1 MVYRGGAVYR
11 CSARGDSS
19 CEEVPFDRE
28 NNAFFRT
35 SMLDDKSQRWL
46 GATLSSSGVT
56 DGPVVACAPRY
67 IWFTKDLNRRDPVG
81 TCFVSNG
88 AFTSF
93 EEYSPCR
100 TMNWGYHRQG
110 SCQAGFS
117 AAINKKGD
125 RLYVGAPG
133 SYYWQGSVHQ
143 QSLET
148 RSAVFSTREGSAPD
162 DDSYIG
168 YSTVVGRFREGEVY
182 EGVAVG
188 MPRGNKLK
196 GKILLFTWDLK
207 NYKNITISDQIGSYF
222 GYCLS
227 TADVNG
233 DGLVDIIV
241 GAPMHTEPNNEGK
254 YDVGRVYVLYQS
266 SNLFESFDISHHIDG
281 INTRGRFGLSV
292 AGLGDLNQDGYDD
305 FAVGAPYDG
314 PNGNGAV
321 YIYYGSRDG
330 VHKKFGQVIYAEVIQ
345 TGSRYLSTFGF
356 SISGGLDL
364 DGNEYPDMAVGAYLS
379 DSAFFFRARPVVKVD
394 GFVRFQT
401 ANKQIDIKEKNC
413 ILPNGQDATCTMI
426 DFCIKYS
433 GKGIPDQIDLL
444 VQYILDTKKTNTPR
458 MAFFDRPSESTFN
471 ETLRL
476 YRDNR
481 DFCKSQKVYVK
492 ADLRDKLTPLEA
504 EVKYFMVD
512 ELYAGAYQQTR
523 DPKSILRPVI
533 DLNNPPS
540 KKDSIS
546 IQKNCGPDNICIPNL
561 HVNVTSNVEKYY
573 LGSDK
578 DLEFDVIVSNFGE
591 DAFETTLELKYPE
604 RTYYKKFETRKHM
617 PGISCSPGK
626 NRTVICDVGNPL
638 PSGKI
643 AIFKLVVQPGKAEGM
658 APTYEFDVFVNST
671 NPEQAATLRD
681 NHQHLSIGIWINA
694 TLDIRGESY
703 PSTVY
708 YNESLYTS
716 QNITR
721 EIEIGPEVTHVYYLT
736 NRGPATVQEAEVFI
750 LWPFETLGGEDLLYL
765 LDQPHTQG
773 NLKCDF
779 VPAVNYGQYYL
790 DYVRAREIWDRLKID
805 ISGIEQS
812 WSAEKQTSEFG
823 RGVSSGVG
831 VVNKNAG
838 GVPTGD
844 ASGIF
849 EVRHNQTSSFTSSG
863 RMNPRGEIETTESRL
878 ITSYVNGVP
887 VSRWQNRTIVKDAH
901 GNILR
906 TFFNYDNTD
915 DLRSSSNVHLGG
927 PTVNLGSINAAGEYV
942 HTEAQYNTRW
952 VDGKPIT
959 TWHNVTTVR
968 DSTGKVLRTYTSDT
982 DDEVITGSTLRPAYV
997 SAAEIEHRREEEERI
1012 RFNEQHERL
1021 RIENER
1027 QEVLRRQEL
1036 LNRQRIEAERKQQE
1050 EEQRKRIEETRRRQE
1065 KEEEERRRLET
1076 SRRVHVVEEER
1087 RLREEALRRQKDEKE
1102 QRRLREETLRRQ
1114 KEEEEQRR
1122 LREETLR
1129 RQKEEQEQRKLREEA
1144 LKRQQVEEERR
1155 RHEEEARRRQQSG
1168 SSQTW
1173 QTDDER
1179 RRYEESRRQQSK
1191 FGVKTSWQTEDERR
1205 AYEEEV
1211 RRRQQSG
1218 VSATKQT
1225 EEERTRQEEEEVR
1238 RRQYEE
1244 AMRKYYEE
1252 VRRREEETRAREEHA
1267 YEVGGGP
1274 REGGISATTASSRH
1288 YAGSSSQERTAS
1300 GYYDEQ
1306 GVYHRYPAGAH
1317 HVSFNKT
1324 YTYES
1329 STTIPIDL
1337 AAGGGRGG
1345 FHAGLGETAAGSGFT
1360 IQTLDLG
1367 AGSYGAGV
1375 TESYGA
1381 HSAGSVGSGSSHS
1394 AGAYGASHG
1403 GQTGGGYRR
1412 EWKAEGGYSSSGQIP
1427 PVYTHNRV
1435 DRDNVP
1441 PNSDDSSGE
1450 KFRVRGK
1457 RQVENVENDPYAEI
1471 RKLLQCNSTRCVY
1484 MRCIVGTLA
1493 KDKEVAIALR
1503 SRLNVRAVKNLT
1515 TEQGIKVS
1523 SMMVG
1528 RISKL
1533 PYIGEKTDEFR
1544 SHEVFTEIPAQETEL
1559 IPEVAPLWIYIVSAV
1574 AGVVMLLLLIWLLSK
1589 CGFFKRNRPS
1599 SAPERQPLNRN
1610 GYHSGDEAL

>member
-19 CEEVPFDRE
+19 CEEVPFDRQ
-28 NNAFFRT
+28 NNAYYRD

-88 AFTSF
+88 AFNSF

-117 AAINKKGD
+117 AGINKKGD

-168 YSTVVGRFREGEVY
+168 YSTVVGHFRKGEVY
-182 EGVAVG
+182 EGIAVG
-188 MPRGNKLK
+188 MPRGNKLR
-196 GKILLFTWDLK
+196 GKILLFSWDLK
-207 NYKNITISDQIGSYF
+207 NYKNITISEQIGSYF

-233 DGLVDIIV
+233 DGFVDIIV
-241 GAPMHTEPNNEGK
+241 GAPMHTVPNNEGK

-292 AGLGDLNQDGYDD
+292 AGLGDLNQDGFDD

-321 YIYYGSRDG
+321 YIYYGSKDG

-356 SISGGLDL
+356 SIAGGLDL

-413 ILPNGQDATCTMI
+413 RLSNGQDATCTMI

-444 VQYILDTKKTNTPR
+444 VQYILDTKKENTPR
-458 MAFFDRPSESTFN
+458 MAFFDRPRQSSFN

-476 YRDNR
+476 YKDNR

-504 EVKYFMVD
+504 EVKYFMAEEV
-512 ELYAGAYQQTR
+512 YAGAYQQTR

-540 KKDSIS
+540 KKDSVS

-671 NPEQAATLRD
+671 NPEPANTLRD

-750 LWPFETLGGEDLLYL
+750 LWPFETLGGDDLLYL

-779 VPAVNYGQYYL
+779 VPAVNYRQYYL
-790 DYVRAREIWDRLKID
+790 DYIRAREVWDRLKID
-805 ISGIEQS
+805 ISGIEQF

-831 VVNKNAG
+831 VINKNVG

-844 ASGIF
+844 SSGIF
-849 EVRHNQTSSFTSSG
+849 EVRHNQTSSFSSSG
-863 RMNPRGEIETTESRL
+863 RINPRGEIETTESRL
-878 ITSYVNGVP
+878 ITTYRDGVP
-887 VSRWQNRTIVKDAH
+887 YSRWENRTTIKDAH
-901 GNILR
+901 GNVLR
-906 TFFNYDNTD
+906 TFMNYDNTD
-915 DLRSSSNVHLGG
+915 YLHSGSRIDQGG
-927 PTVNLGSINAAGEYV
+927 PMVNLGTINAAGEYV
-942 HTEAQYNTRW
+942 LVESQYNTRW
-952 VDGKPIT
+952 VDGKPVT
-959 TWHNVTTVR
+959 EWHNVTTVR
-968 DSTGKVLRTYTSDT
+968 DHQGNVIRTYTSDS
-982 DDEVITGSTLRPAYV
+982 DDAVTYGSTLRPAY
-997 SAAEIEHRREEEERI
+997 SSTADIERRRQEEE
-1012 RFNEQHERL
+1012 RFNEQQERL

-1036 LNRQRIEAERKQQE
+1036 HRKQQQQE
-1050 EEQRKRIEETRRRQE
+1050 EDQRIRLEESRRRQE
-1065 KEEEERRRLET
+1065 KEEEERRRLES
-1076 SRRVHVVEEER
+1076 SRGIHVAQEER
-1087 RLREEALRRQKDEKE
+1087 RLREEALRRQKDEEE
-1102 QRRLREETLRRQ
+1102 QRRLREEMLRRQ

-1129 RQKEEQEQRKLREEA
+1129 KQKDEQEQRRLREEA
-1144 LKRQQVEEERR
+1144 LKRQQLEEERR
-1155 RHEEEARRRQQSG
+1155 RYEEEARRRHQSTV
-1168 SSQTW
+1168 SQTW
-1173 QTDDER
+1173 RQTEDER
-1179 RRYEESRRQQSK
+1179 RIYEESRRQPSK
-1191 FGVKTSWQTEDERR
+1191 FGVKTSWQTEDERN

-1211 RRRQQSG
+1211 KRRQQSG
-1218 VSATKQT
+1218 VSATEKT
-1225 EEERTRQEEEEVR
+1225 EEESIRQEEDDER

-1288 YAGSSSQERTAS
+1288 YAAGSTAS
-1300 GYYDEQ
+1300 GGYYDEQ
-1306 GVYHRYPAGAH
+1306 GVWRRYPAGAH

-1324 YTYES
+1324 YSYES

-1337 AAGGGRGG
+1337 AVGGGRAGG
-1345 FHAGLGETAAGSGFT
+1345 FHAGLGEMAAGSGFT

-1367 AGSYGAGV
+1367 AGGYGAGV

-1381 HSAGSVGSGSSHS
+1381 AHSGSVSSSSAGSH
-1394 AGAYGASHG
+1394 GAAAHG
-1403 GQTGGGYRR
+1403 GHTGGGYRR
-1412 EWKAEGGYSSSGQIP
+1412 EWKAEGGYSSSGSIP
-1427 PVYTHNRV
+1427 PVYHNRV

-1450 KFRVRGK
+1450 KFRVRGR
-1457 RQVENVENDPYAEI
+1457 RQVENDPYEEM
-1471 RKLLQCNSTRCVY
+1471 RKMLQCNSTRCVY
-1484 MRCIVGTLA
+1484 MRCTVGTLA
-1493 KDKEVAIALR
+1493 KDKEIAIALR

-1515 TEQGIKVS
+1515 TEQGIKIS
-1523 SMMVG
+1523 SMMVA

-1544 SHEVFTEIPAQETEL
+1544 SHEIFTEIPAQETEL
-1559 IPEVAPLWIYIVSAV
+1559 VPEVAPMWIYIISAI

>member
-1 MVYRGGAVYR
+1 
-11 CSARGDSS
+11 
-19 CEEVPFDRE
+19 
-28 NNAFFRT
+28 
-35 SMLDDKSQRWL
+35 
-46 GATLSSSGVT
+46 
-56 DGPVVACAPRY
+56 
-67 IWFTKDLNRRDPVG
+67 NR
-81 TCFVSNG
+81 
-88 AFTSF
+88 
-93 EEYSPCR
+93 
-100 TMNWGYHRQG
+100 
-110 SCQAGFS
+110 
-117 AAINKKGD
+117 
-125 RLYVGAPG
+125 
-133 SYYWQGSVHQ
+133 
-143 QSLET
+143 
-148 RSAVFSTREGSAPD
+148 
-162 DDSYIG
+162 
-168 YSTVVGRFREGEVY
+168 
-182 EGVAVG
+182 
-188 MPRGNKLK
+188 
-196 GKILLFTWDLK
+196 
-207 NYKNITISDQIGSYF
+207 
-222 GYCLS
+222 
-227 TADVNG
+227 
-233 DGLVDIIV
+233 
-241 GAPMHTEPNNEGK
+241 
-254 YDVGRVYVLYQS
+254 
-266 SNLFESFDISHHIDG
+266 
-281 INTRGRFGLSV
+281 
-292 AGLGDLNQDGYDD
+292 
-305 FAVGAPYDG
+305 
-314 PNGNGAV
+314 
-321 YIYYGSRDG
+321 
-330 VHKKFGQVIYAEVIQ
+330 
-345 TGSRYLSTFGF
+345 
-356 SISGGLDL
+356 
-364 DGNEYPDMAVGAYLS
+364 
-379 DSAFFFRARPVVKVD
+379 
-394 GFVRFQT
+394 
-401 ANKQIDIKEKNC
+401 
-413 ILPNGQDATCTMI
+413 
-426 DFCIKYS
+426 
-433 GKGIPDQIDLL
+433 
-444 VQYILDTKKTNTPR
+444 
-458 MAFFDRPSESTFN
+458 
-471 ETLRL
+471 
-476 YRDNR
+476 
-481 DFCKSQKVYVK
+481 
-492 ADLRDKLTPLEA
+492 
-504 EVKYFMVD
+504 
-512 ELYAGAYQQTR
+512 
-523 DPKSILRPVI
+523 
-533 DLNNPPS
+533 
-540 KKDSIS
+540 
-546 IQKNCGPDNICIPNL
+546 
-561 HVNVTSNVEKYY
+561 NVEKYY

-658 APTYEFDVFVNST
+658 APTYDFDVFVNST

-887 VSRWQNRTIVKDAH
+887 VSKWQNRTIVKDAH

-927 PTVNLGSINAAGEYV
+927 PAVNLGSINAAGEYV

-968 DSTGKVLRTYTSDT
+968 DSMGNVLRTYTSDT

-997 SAAEIEHRREEEERI
+997 SAAEIEHRRQEEERI
-1012 RFNEQHERL
+1012 RFNEQQERL
-1021 RIENER
+1021 RIEKER

-1050 EEQRKRIEETRRRQE
+1050 EQQRKRIEETRRRQE
-1065 KEEEERRRLET
+1065 MEEEERRRLET

-1087 RLREEALRRQKDEKE
+1087 RLREEELRRQKDEEE

-1122 LREETLR
+1122 LREEALR

-1155 RHEEEARRRQQSG
+1155 RYEEEARRRQQSAG
-1168 SSQTW
+1168 SQTW

-1225 EEERTRQEEEEVR
+1225 EEERTRQEEEELR

-1274 REGGISATTASSRH
+1274 REGISATTASSRH
-1288 YAGSSSQERTAS
+1288 YAGGSSQERTAS

-1345 FHAGLGETAAGSGFT
+1345 FHASMGETAAGSGFT

-1367 AGSYGAGV
+1367 AGAYGAGV
-1375 TESYGA
+1375 TESYGT
-1381 HSAGSVGSGSSHS
+1381 HSGSMGSASSHS
-1394 AGAYGASHG
+1394 GGAYGGSHG

-1457 RQVENVENDPYAEI
+1457 RQVDVENDPYAEI
-1471 RKLLQCNSTRCVY
+1471 RKLMQCNSTRCVY

-1515 TEQGIKVS
+1515 TEQGIKIS

-1544 SHEVFTEIPAQETEL
+1544 SYEVFTEIPAQETEL